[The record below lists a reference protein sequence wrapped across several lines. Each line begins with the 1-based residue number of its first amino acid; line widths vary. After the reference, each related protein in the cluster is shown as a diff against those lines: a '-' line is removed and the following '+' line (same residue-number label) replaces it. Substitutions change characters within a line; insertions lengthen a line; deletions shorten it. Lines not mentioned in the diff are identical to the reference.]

1 MLQGI
6 KTHCAGIIHREET
19 LIVRINTAK
28 FLAGAILL
36 ILAASGSS
44 RLYAESAVVGHG
56 KVVYNVKDYGATG
69 IKSDNALPAIQKAI
83 DAAAVKGG
91 TVYLPPGD
99 YTSGTIH
106 LRSHVNLYLE
116 AGATLYASEDRSAF
130 ADQKVKS
137 KEALLFGEDL
147 EDISI
152 EGRGTIDGQEKYF
165 WAADTTERNYNHKIW
180 MEKLGKPQMRTY
192 PAGFPKLED
201 NPHLLWLGHCNNV
214 SITGLSWLHSPSWSF
229 ALFAC
234 SRVVIDGIYIYTSL
248 KEAVWADGIDI
259 VSSHDIAISN
269 CTIETGDDCII
280 FVSGIAEWGP
290 DYPCENITVT
300 NCRLSS
306 ASAAIKF
313 SEGNSNLI
321 QHIAITNCAIFNCNR
336 GITLAI
342 ATGGTVRD
350 VEIGNITMDLRRFDW
365 FWAGDANAFDMI
377 SIRSSEWNGEPVKPG
392 EPAPGLIKDV
402 VFHDMIVRSQG
413 TSEIA
418 GHKERPLEGIT
429 FANIKFFISS
439 DRSSPYDMA
448 TSAMIF
454 RRIKNL
460 TLRNI
465 EVNWDKAGSDKW
477 QSALEVENVDG
488 LQLDGFTGNAAWP
501 DHNDPAVFLNQVK
514 NASVRNSVA
523 PAGTNVFLKIAGADS
538 HDIRLFGNDFHQ
550 AKVPYLLGPD
560 VKADSVTALDN
571 FAPSK

>member
-1 MLQGI
+1 M
-6 KTHCAGIIHREET
+6 IIRFDG
-19 LIVRINTAK
+19 K
-28 FLAGAILL
+28 KCLAGAFLLALVILGNT
-36 ILAASGSS
+36 S
-44 RLYAESAVVGHG
+44 LYAITQVVPHG
-56 KVVYNVKDYGATG
+56 KVIYNVKDFGATG
-69 IKSDNALPAIQKAI
+69 NKSDDALPAIQKAI
-83 DAAAVKGG
+83 EAAAVKGG

-106 LRSHVNLYLE
+106 LRSHVNFYLE
-116 AGATLYASEDRSAF
+116 AGATLCASEDRSRF

-137 KEALLFGEDL
+137 KEALLFGENL

-180 MEKLGKPQMRTY
+180 MEKLGKAQMRTY

-214 SITGLSWLHSPSWSF
+214 RITGLSWLHSPSWSF

-234 SRVVIDGIYIYTSL
+234 SRVVIDGLYIYTSL

-259 VSSHDIAISN
+259 VSSHDISISN
-269 CTIETGDDCII
+269 CTIETGDDCLI

-321 QHIAITNCAIFNCNR
+321 QHIAITNCTIFNCNR

-350 VEIGNITMDLRRFDW
+350 VEVGNITMDLHRFDW
-365 FWAGDANAFDMI
+365 FWAGDANAFDMLT
-377 SIRSSEWNGEPVKPG
+377 IRTSEWNGDPLKPG
-392 EPAPGLIKDV
+392 EPGPGLIKDV
-402 VFHDMIVRSQG
+402 VFHDMIVHSQG

-439 DRSSPYDMA
+439 DANSPYDMA

-465 EVNWDKAGSDKW
+465 EVNWDKPASDKW
-477 QSALEVENVDG
+477 QSALEVEDVDG
-488 LQLDGFTGNAAWP
+488 LQLDGFMGNAASP
-501 DHNDPAVFLNQVK
+501 DRNDPAVLLNQVK
-514 NASVRNSVA
+514 NANVRSSVA
-523 PAGTNVFLKIAGADS
+523 PSGTNIFLKIAGADS
-538 HDIRLFGNDFHQ
+538 HDIHIFGNDFHH
-550 AKVPYLLGPD
+550 AKVPYVLGQE
-560 VKADSVTALDN
+560 VKAEGVMALDN
-571 FAPSK
+571 FMPAK

>member
-1 MLQGI
+1 M
-6 KTHCAGIIHREET
+6 IIRF
-19 LIVRINTAK
+19 NAQK
-28 FLAGAILL
+28 FLAGGFLLALIIL
-36 ILAASGSS
+36 GNP
-44 RLYAESAVVGHG
+44 RLYAGTATAPHG
-56 KVVYNVKDYGATG
+56 KVVYNVKDFGATG
-69 IKSDNALPAIQKAI
+69 NKSDDALPAIQKAI
-83 DAAAVKGG
+83 EAAAVKGG

-106 LRSHVNLYLE
+106 LRSHVNFYLE
-116 AGATLYASEDRSAF
+116 AGATLYASEDRSRF

-137 KEALLFGEDL
+137 KEALLFGENL

-180 MEKLGKPQMRTY
+180 MEKLGKAQMRTY

-214 SITGLSWLHSPSWSF
+214 RITGLSWLHSPSWSF

-234 SRVVIDGIYIYTSL
+234 SRVVIDGLYIYTSL

-259 VSSHDIAISN
+259 VSSHDISISN

-350 VEIGNITMDLRRFDW
+350 VEVGNITMDLRRFDW
-365 FWAGDANAFDMI
+365 FWAGDANAFDMLT
-377 SIRSSEWNGEPVKPG
+377 IRTSEWNGDPLKPG
-392 EPAPGLIKDV
+392 EPGPGLIKDV
-402 VFHDMIVRSQG
+402 VFHDMIVHSQG

-439 DRSSPYDMA
+439 DANSPYDMA

-465 EVNWDKAGSDKW
+465 EVNWDKPASDKW
-477 QSALEVENVDG
+477 QSALEVEDVDG
-488 LQLDGFTGNAAWP
+488 LQLDGFMGNAASP
-501 DHNDPAVFLNQVK
+501 DRNDPAVLLNQVK
-514 NASVRNSVA
+514 NANVRSSVA
-523 PAGTNVFLKIAGADS
+523 PSGTNIFLKIAGADS
-538 HDIRLFGNDFHQ
+538 HDIHIFGNDLHQ
-550 AKVPYLLGPD
+550 AKVPFVLGQD
-560 VKADSVTALDN
+560 VKAEGVMALDN
-571 FAPSK
+571 FMPAK